1 MEQIKIAVCDDK
13 RIAVDTAAAAAESI
27 LREAGLRVEIARFT
41 KPPELLRHCER
52 EMVEL
57 VLLDI
62 EMPGLDGIELGRVLK
77 AQEPAP
83 EIIYISNREDKVF
96 AALHIHPFGFVRKG
110 QFMKD
115 MEDVLSSYAA
125 QRKKRSREKKL
136 VVVTPGGQTGVAVSS
151 ILYFEGSGTYQQMF
165 LTGREEPLRISSRM
179 KLLEEE
185 LAPEGFLRIHKGY
198 LVNHAYIAS
207 IRTGEVILENGTS
220 LPIRRG
226 GTQEVRSA
234 YLSFQRENGTML
246 F

>member
-13 RIAVDTAAAAAESI
+13 RIAVDTAAAAESI

-52 EMVEL
+52 EMVDL

-77 AQEPAP
+77 AQEPAL

-96 AALHIHPFGFVRKG
+96 AALHIHPFGFVRI
-110 QFMKD
+110 
-115 MEDVLSSYAA
+115 Y
-125 QRKKRSREKKL
+125 
-136 VVVTPGGQTGVAVSS
+136 
-151 ILYFEGSGTYQQMF
+151 
-165 LTGREEPLRISSRM
+165 
-179 KLLEEE
+179 
-185 LAPEGFLRIHKGY
+185 KGY

-234 YLSFQRENGTML
+234 YLSLQRENGTML

>member
-1 MEQIKIAVCDDK
+1 MEQIRIAVCDDS
-13 RIAVDTAAAAAESI
+13 RIAVDTASAAAESI
-27 LREAGLRVEIARFT
+27 LREAGLRADTARFT
-41 KPPELLRHCER
+41 KPAELLRHCER
-52 EMVEL
+52 EVVEL

-62 EMPGLDGIELGRVLK
+62 EMPGLDGIELGRALK
-77 AQEPAP
+77 AREPAP

-110 QFMKD
+110 RFMKD

-125 QRKKRSREKKL
+125 QRKKRRREKKI
-136 VVVTPGGQTGVAVSS
+136 VVSTPDGQTGVALAS
-151 ILYFEGSGTYQQMF
+151 IRYFEGSGTYQRMF
-165 LTGREEPLRISSRM
+165 LDGRDQPIRISSRM

-198 LVNHAYIAS
+198 MVNHAYIAN
-207 IRTGEVILENGTS
+207 IRTGEVILDDGTV

-226 GTQEVRSA
+226 GTQEIRSA
-234 YLSFQRENGTML
+234 YLALQRENGTML

>member
-1 MEQIKIAVCDDK
+1 MERIKIAVCDDS
-13 RIAVDTAAAAAESI
+13 RIAVDTATAAAESV
-27 LREAGLRVEIARFT
+27 LREAGLGVDIARFT
-41 KPPELLRHCER
+41 KPVDLLRHCER
-52 EMVEL
+52 ELVEL

-77 AQEPAP
+77 SREPAP

-115 MEDVLSSYAA
+115 MEDVLKSYAT
-125 QRKKRSREKKL
+125 QRKKRGQDKRI
-136 VVVTPGGQTGVAVSS
+136 VVVTPDGQTGVAVTS
-151 ILYFEGSGTYQQMF
+151 IRYFEGSGTYQHMF
-165 LTGREEPLRISSRM
+165 LAGRDEPIRISSRM

-198 LVNHAYIAS
+198 LVNHVYIAS
-207 IRTGEVILENGTS
+207 IRTGEVVLDDGVS

-226 GTQEVRSA
+226 ATQEIRSA
-234 YLSFQRENGTML
+234 YLALQRENGTML

>member
-1 MEQIKIAVCDDK
+1 MTQIKIAICDDS

-27 LREAGLRVEIARFT
+27 LREAGLRADIARFT
-41 KPPELLRHCER
+41 RPAELMRYCET
-52 EMVEL
+52 ELVEL

-62 EMPGLDGIELGRVLK
+62 EMPGLDGIQLGHALK
-77 AQEPAP
+77 AREPAP

-115 MEDVLSSYAA
+115 MEDVLGAYAV
-125 QRKKRSREKKL
+125 QRSKRLQGKKI
-136 VVVTPGGQTGVAVSS
+136 VVVTPDGQTGVALTS
-151 ILYFEGSGTYQQMF
+151 IRYFEGSGTYQQMF
-165 LTGREEPLRISSRM
+165 LTGRDEPIRISSRM

-198 LVNHAYIAS
+198 LVNYAYIAS
-207 IRTGEVILENGTS
+207 IRTGEVLLDDGTS

-226 GTQEVRSA
+226 GTMEIRSA
-234 YLSFQRENGTML
+234 YLALERENGTML

>member
-1 MEQIKIAVCDDK
+1 MERIKIAVCDDS
-13 RIAVDTAAAAAESI
+13 RIAVDTATAAAESI
-27 LREAGLRVEIARFT
+27 LREAGLGADIARFT
-41 KPPELLRHCER
+41 KPVDLLRHCER
-52 EMVEL
+52 ELVEL

-62 EMPGLDGIELGRVLK
+62 EMPGLDGIELGRALK
-77 AQEPAP
+77 SREPAP

-115 MEDVLSSYAA
+115 MEDVLKSYAA
-125 QRKKRSREKKL
+125 QRKKRRRDKKI
-136 VVVTPGGQTGVAVSS
+136 VVVTPDGQTGVAVTS
-151 ILYFEGSGTYQQMF
+151 IRYFEGSGTYQQMF
-165 LTGREEPLRISSRM
+165 LAGREEPIRISSRM

-207 IRTGEVILENGTS
+207 IRTGEVVLEDGVS

-226 GTQEVRSA
+226 ATQEIRSA
-234 YLSFQRENGTML
+234 YLALQRENGTML